1 MKRFCFLIFSAV
13 MLAVTPRAARCA
25 DVAEE
30 EQQIAILQSN
40 HSPAE
45 KDAACARL
53 KWIGTSKCIPALAKL
68 LTDEQLSHSARYALE
83 SMPGP
88 EAETALLE
96 ALAKTSGSNQIGIIN
111 SLAVRRDT
119 AAVPALGRLLSNSD
133 TKAASAAAMALGRI
147 GDAPA
152 LKTLQEE
159 WSDSASGALRD
170 AEVDGLLACANNLL
184 TEGRD
189 SAALSVFQKVYDNGK
204 TDRVRQAAFCGV
216 ILASGRDGISLMANA
231 IGGND
236 GASQAAALQ
245 VAVELEGRPATRAL
259 ADLLPNVNTTV
270 QIALLDC
277 LGQRRD
283 PFCLP
288 AVVQMAESTNFDVR
302 LAAIKALGDL
312 GDGSVAALL
321 ARKAAEAIG
330 VEKSAVRQALL
341 DLRRGAVTP
350 ALLKALATA
359 TPAVK
364 SELIWAI
371 GNRGD
376 MSAVPKLLELA
387 RSPDDG
393 LRSSSLQALE
403 LLAGPAQLPD
413 LVQLVVEAK
422 TDEAR
427 SDAADALSAAC
438 QRIESRNGHCNTE
451 ALVQAARTGPLEAR
465 LALLPVCSGLTNA
478 PVREALRAAL
488 EDSEPRVRQAAWR
501 ALCDT
506 RDGALLPD
514 LLKAVTSGS
523 DEKMRLLTIRGCV
536 RLATQEENV
545 KLSNEQ
551 KLATLK
557 TLLDAHLSA
566 PEKRLVLS
574 GLSTIPNEQ
583 ALDLASAML
592 DDPSVKAEAAL
603 SVIQITD
610 MLPST
615 QAGEAMAA
623 VRKVMADSTD
633 PAIISSA
640 EEARK
645 KIWKMSRFVTV
656 WQVAGPYEQKGKDY
670 SELFNIPFGP
680 EGSDAASVRWQIL
693 PVSANP
699 ADSWKMDLLHAFG
712 GDQRAAYARTW
723 IHSPK
728 QQDVR
733 LELGSD
739 DGVKVWLN
747 GAVVLAN
754 NAARPLQPASDHVDV
769 TLNEGWNV
777 LMLKVTQSTS
787 AWEFCARF
795 AQPSGEPVPDLQF
808 SLDPSDAQ
816 R

>member
-1 MKRFCFLIFSAV
+1 MKRFSFLTLSVV
-13 MLAVTPRAARCA
+13 MLAVMPRTALCA

-40 HSPAE
+40 DSLAE

-53 KWIGTSKCIPALAKL
+53 KWIGTSRCIPALAKL

-83 SMPGP
+83 SMAGP
-88 EAETALLE
+88 EPETALLE

-119 AAVPALGRLLSNSD
+119 AATDALGRLLSNTD
-133 TKAASAAAMALGRI
+133 TKVASAAAMALGRI
-147 GDAPA
+147 GDARA

-159 WSDSASGALRD
+159 WTDSAAGPLHD

-184 TEGRD
+184 TAGRD
-189 SAALSVFQKVYDNGK
+189 SAALSVFQKLYDHGK
-204 TDRVRQAAFCGV
+204 ADCVRQAAFCGV

-231 IGGND
+231 IAGND

-245 VAVELEGRPATRAL
+245 VAAELEGRPATRAL

-270 QIALLDC
+270 QIALLEC
-277 LGQRRD
+277 LDQRRD

-312 GDGSVAALL
+312 GDGSVVTLL
-321 ARKAAEAIG
+321 ARKAAESIG
-330 VEKSAVRQALL
+330 VEKNAIRQALL

-350 ALLKALATA
+350 GLLKALATA

-364 SELIWAI
+364 LELIWAI

-376 MSAVPKLLELA
+376 MSAVPRLLELA
-387 RSPDDG
+387 RSPDEG

-403 LLAGPAQLPD
+403 LLAGPAQLSD
-413 LVQLVVEAK
+413 LVQLVTRAT

-438 QRIESRNGHCNTE
+438 QRIESRSGHCNTD
-451 ALVQAARTGPLEAR
+451 ALVQAVRTGPLEAR

-478 PVREALRAAL
+478 PVREALRAAC
-488 EDSEPRVRQAAWR
+488 EDSEARVRQAALR

-506 RDGALLPD
+506 RDGELLPD
-514 LLKAVTSGS
+514 LLKAFSSAS
-523 DEKMRLLTIRGCV
+523 DEKMRLLTVRGCV
-536 RLATQEENV
+536 RLATQEEGV

-557 TLLDAHLSA
+557 TIIDRPLSA

-574 GLSTIPNEQ
+574 GLSTIPNRQ
-583 ALDLASAML
+583 ALALASAML
-592 DDPSVKAEAAL
+592 ADPSVRAEAAL
-603 SVIQITD
+603 SVVQIAD
-610 MLPST
+610 MLPSA
-615 QAGEAMAA
+615 QAGDAMAA
-623 VRKVMADSTD
+623 VRKVMADNTD

-640 EEARK
+640 EEARE
-645 KIWKMSRFVTV
+645 KIWKMSGFVTL

-680 EGSDAASVRWQIL
+680 EDGNAGSVHWQSL

-699 ADSWKMDLLHAFG
+699 ADSWKMDLLHVFG
-712 GDQRAAYARTW
+712 GEQRAAYARTW
-723 IHSPK
+723 IHCPK

-739 DGVKVWLN
+739 DGLKVWLN
-747 GAVVLAN
+747 GIVVLAN
-754 NAARPLQPASDHVDV
+754 NAARPLQPASDRVDV

-777 LMLKVTQSTS
+777 LMLKVTQNTS
-787 AWEFCARF
+787 AWEFCVRF
-795 AQPSGEPVPDLQF
+795 SQPSGEPTSGLRF
-808 SLDPSDAQ
+808 SPDPSDAQ